1 MARVKKTT
9 MKKPL
14 GICTLLVLALFF
26 TGSLSAQTDPFLGT
40 WKLNVKKSKFVP
52 GPPRKSETR
61 IVVTGPS
68 GMRVSVDRVNGDG
81 STPAKRRTAQ
91 TRFWRT

>member
-14 GICTLLVLALFF
+14 GICILLVLTLFF
-26 TGSLSAQTDPFLGT
+26 IGSLSAQTDPFLGT

-61 IVVTGPS
+61 IVV
-68 GMRVSVDRVNGDG
+68 
-81 STPAKRRTAQ
+81 PA
-91 TRFWRT
+91 

>member
-1 MARVKKTT
+1 MARVNKTT

-26 TGSLSAQTDPFLGT
+26 IESRSAQTDLGAL
-40 WKLNVKKSKFVP
+40 KLNVKKSKFVP
-52 GPPRKSETR
+52 KPPRKSETR

-68 GMRVSVDRVNGDG
+68 GMGVSVDRVNGDG
-81 STPAKRRTAQ
+81 STQQ
-91 TRFWRT
+91 T